1 LLLKIILLFIGAIG
15 LLTSC
20 ASVRVTSD
28 YDSKANFP
36 ESKTFAFFKEGID
49 KVEISDLDKK
59 RILRSIE
66 QEMNKKGLTLSETPD
81 LLINFFTKA
90 RERQEVYTNVGFGW
104 GWGPFWGNS
113 VSVSP
118 VRTEGSL
125 FIDFIDAN
133 KKDLIWQGKGVGIIS
148 EYANNRDERISTF
161 VSEILKQYPPEEK
174 RTTEK
179 N

>member
-1 LLLKIILLFIGAIG
+1 MKKIILLFVGAIG

-28 YDSKANFP
+28 YDSKVHFP
-36 ESKTFAFFKEGID
+36 EYKTFGFFKEGID

-81 LLINFFTKA
+81 LLINFFTKE

-161 VSEILKQYPPEEK
+161 VSEILKQYPPERRK
-174 RTTEK
+174 
-179 N
+179 